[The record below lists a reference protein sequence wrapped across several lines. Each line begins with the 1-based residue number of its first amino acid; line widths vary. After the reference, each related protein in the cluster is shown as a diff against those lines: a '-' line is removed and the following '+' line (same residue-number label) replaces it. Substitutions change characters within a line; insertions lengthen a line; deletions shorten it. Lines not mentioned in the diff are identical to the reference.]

1 MSAFFS
7 DPQEH
12 MLIFVLVLI
21 ILEVILIFTLFK
33 SIILLLIRKVIKYF
47 ENCLQKNKSRS
58 PLNKEIIVD
67 INGERYDKI
76 SERFADK
83 IKKLEND
90 PKNVPKLNENPM
102 DQGLLSHAQA
112 ADV

>member
-1 MSAFFS
+1 
-7 DPQEH
+7 

-47 ENCLQKNKSRS
+47 ENRLQENKSRS
-58 PLNKEIIVD
+58 PLNKEIIVC
-67 INGERYDKI
+67 INGERYDNI

-83 IKKLEND
+83 IKKLENIPENI
-90 PKNVPKLNENPM
+90 PKSNENPM
-102 DQGLLSHAQA
+102 NQGLLSDAQA
-112 ADV
+112 VVV